1 MSKTYYIHG
10 NTIREL
16 EEAQPVR
23 RERRSREEIE
33 RANRRKAR
41 RNAARRNREKAY
53 SMSMGYVGFLSVCVL
68 LCVSAAGTYKFR
80 VCARNSSTYYHS
92 LGAMTGYKST
102 YVAPAKVTGIKA
114 TQVTANQAS
123 FSWNETNGVEGYRI
137 MMYDVAAGS
146 YKQLAVTKTNSFVL
160 QGLSG
165 HNTYKIKVVG
175 YITYSG
181 KMINGIESDVVT
193 FTTPE

>member
-68 LCVSAAGTYKFR
+68 LCVFAAF
-80 VCARNSSTYYHS
+80 S
-92 LGAMTGYKST
+92 LIKMQAQITSRMQN
-102 YVAPAKVTGIKA
+102 VAVMETKTADIKA
-114 TQVTANQAS
+114 ENDAK
-123 FSWNETNGVEGYRI
+123 
-137 MMYDVAAGS
+137 
-146 YKQLAVTKTNSFVL
+146 YKEITTSVDMD
-160 QGLSG
+160 
-165 HNTYKIKVVG
+165 KIKKTAMKKYGMKYASKKQVVYYTVNTSNYMDQYG
-175 YITYSG
+175 DI
-181 KMINGIESDVVT
+181 
-193 FTTPE
+193 PE